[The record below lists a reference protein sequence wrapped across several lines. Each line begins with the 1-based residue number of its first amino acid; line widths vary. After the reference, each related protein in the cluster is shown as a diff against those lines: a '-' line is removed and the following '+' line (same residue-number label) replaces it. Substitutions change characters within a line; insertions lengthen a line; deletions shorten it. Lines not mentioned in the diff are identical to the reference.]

1 MAEEGTDY
9 VKDDHGEEREAQN
22 SEKVTLMRVGQRLFD
37 LIFKPYTFKQWAKYP
52 AELGPEVL
60 SRIPVRNNHG
70 RYFSDNHQ
78 ALPKDGST
86 AFFEKMS
93 SSPKII
99 VLADTDYFE
108 VRDKLKYK
116 RLYYTGPVATY
127 FAHLGWPKLEYRSSR
142 CHLNEL

>member
-1 MAEEGTDY
+1 
-9 VKDDHGEEREAQN
+9 
-22 SEKVTLMRVGQRLFD
+22 MRVGQRLFD

-70 RYFSDNHQ
+70 RYFSDPHQ

-99 VLADTDYFE
+99 VLADTNYFE
-108 VRDKLKYK
+108 SLSFERVVKDNTPGHFQPAGCQSPPSNRCGWQGGRFHKNC
-116 RLYYTGPVATY
+116 RIQTY
-127 FAHLGWPKLEYRSSR
+127 FESEIRQDNLLY
-142 CHLNEL
+142 